1 MHIVQVHYQ
10 LLSYTE
16 WLSAMHHVLYYQ
28 FLRNEPVPHAVQ
40 CTSAAASAEN
50 SIGKQAILLLLLF
63 LQRKP
68 IFYNKTVLYTRDV
81 HITLLRLITQD
92 KKLAG
97 NERLG
102 TNLSMYEDDRAEQ
115 PPCSSLPVHVEHAQY
130 LTTK

>member
-16 WLSAMHHVLYYQ
+16 WLSAMHHQ
-28 FLRNEPVPHAVQ
+28 FLRNVPVPHAVQ
-40 CTSAAASAEN
+40 CTSAASAEN